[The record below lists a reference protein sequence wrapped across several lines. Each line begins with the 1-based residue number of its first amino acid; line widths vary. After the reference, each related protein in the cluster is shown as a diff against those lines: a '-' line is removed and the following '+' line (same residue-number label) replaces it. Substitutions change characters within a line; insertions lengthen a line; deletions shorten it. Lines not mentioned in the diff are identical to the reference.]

1 MTTKKAKLLE
11 VGENMTDALD
21 EILGIEGEFSITFH
35 YDEFGCSDVEVTKY
49 EVTKVD
55 LNEG

>member
-11 VGENMTDALD
+11 IAENLTEDLD
-21 EILGIEGEFSITFH
+21 EILDIEGEYSITFH
-35 YDEFGCSDVEVTKY
+35 YDEFGCRDVEVTKY
-49 EVTKVD
+49 EITKVD